1 MRERVDVLDLSSFA
15 KFDVTGRDAAAFLD
29 RIIANRVPRRNG
41 RIALAHA
48 LTELGGIECEFTV
61 TRLDESRFYL
71 LSAAVAQIHDYDW
84 LVQHKDEA
92 EDVTVEDV
100 TGDYAVLLVSG
111 PRSRELLAKLTDAEL
126 DNEAFPWLSARE
138 NRDRGSPGPGAQGLL
153 CGRARLGTSPSNGPH
168 GSTL

>member
-1 MRERVDVLDLSSFA
+1 MHLPSS
-15 KFDVTGRDAAAFLD
+15 
-29 RIIANRVPRRNG
+29 
-41 RIALAHA
+41 
-48 LTELGGIECEFTV
+48 GGIECEFTV

-71 LSAAVAQIHDYDW
+71 LSAAVAQIHDHDW

-126 DNEAFPWLSARE
+126 RQRGLSMVV
-138 NRDRGSPGPGAQGLL
+138 GA
-153 CGRARLGTSPSNGPH
+153 
-168 GSTL
+168 